1 MGFLARAGRSKV
13 TGRLFKAGWSLETWD
28 LKPESLGH
36 GMREVTLGLR
46 R

>member
-13 TGRLFKAGWSLETWD
+13 TGRLLKAGWSLETWD

-36 GMREVTLGLR
+36 GIREVTLGLR